1 MHHVIPGAP
10 GSLKIAKAQAKRLR
24 ATLNASTLLRTE
36 LVHGQA
42 LELVAKAHG
51 FESWGHLVAATPAD
65 TPEEARRDP
74 VPDLPSRGGFEEGE
88 IGPDPDMVFPADV
101 IFSVGYLL
109 RLVVSASGLDHTSM
123 PIGHLAR
130 SMEEVAAT
138 PTFFDSPENRTV
150 RRVLGRH
157 LPGPATLVRGDQ
169 IPDLLRLVGQAVP
182 DLKDPSGVMR
192 GLLMEGL
199 NALRISLEPRR
210 ETDPA
215 LFPISVPMRAGPV
228 LSASKPEMRSE
239 LRDRRHTL
247 IAAPS
252 LARAREMS
260 RLIDP
265 ELCDLTGVGPDTG
278 RLFEVFG
285 LDGVRIT
292 HPVDAL
298 LWVSGVVS
306 GAALNDGSPAASAPP
321 LTVLLRGS
329 ELGGSGPVLLAQARS
344 LKVHVCVWADRETD
358 EGHLTTGLIP
368 NLYRGLL
375 DLGDG
380 NVRLMGPERA

>member
-1 MHHVIPGAP
+1 MHHIVPGAP

-24 ATLNASTLLRTE
+24 AALNASSLLRTE

-65 TPEEARRDP
+65 TPDLTRRGAGVGPAFGNDSEE
-74 VPDLPSRGGFEEGE
+74 SE
-88 IGPDPDMVFPADV
+88 IGPDLAVPADV

-109 RLVVSASGLDHTSM
+109 RLVVSASGLEHTSM

-130 SMEEVAAT
+130 RLEEVAAT
-138 PTFFDSPENRTV
+138 PPLFDSPENRTV
-150 RRVLGRH
+150 HRILGRH

-169 IPDLLRLVGQAVP
+169 VPDLFRLVGGSGP

-199 NALRISLEPRR
+199 NALRLSLEPRR
-210 ETDPA
+210 ATDPG
-215 LFPISVPMRAGPV
+215 LFPISVPMRAGPS
-228 LSASKPEMRSE
+228 LSAGKPGPRSE

-252 LARAREMS
+252 LARAREAG
-260 RLIDP
+260 RIIDP
-265 ELCDLTGVGPDTG
+265 DLCDLTGVGPDTG
-278 RLFEVFG
+278 RLFEAFG
-285 LDGVRIT
+285 LGGVRIT

-298 LWVSGVVS
+298 LWASGVVI
-306 GAALNDGSPAASAPP
+306 GAALIDGVPAASAPP

-329 ELGGSGPVLLAQARS
+329 DLGESGPVLLAQARS
-344 LKVHVCVWADRETD
+344 LKVHVCVWADRGTD

-380 NVRLMGPERA
+380 STRVMGPERA